1 MVYLEHMFQFLI
13 HRKRLISLN
22 GIMQTRHLQERGITM
37 PSSPWSSPILS
48 GIASAIG
55 LYIVLIMTVMC
66 LIMYSKQRKKAYIYM
81 VLAFLFI
88 MTYEGMNIHF
98 NLSHD
103 NQDQSIWQARM
114 QVFSFLILNVSVYL
128 LYRKM
133 SKKAYVILGFMFL
146 LFFVPFF
153 SSGLSLFHI
162 SSGQLL
168 YLSLYQGI
176 IIIIGF
182 SVISP
187 RIGQRSKYNLGILII
202 LIWVI
207 MNLIYRYADDCG
219 TAFNTVRMFLPLIY
233 YTVIFF
239 ILFERIVEQMQS
251 IYRSSITDGLT
262 NLYNRR
268 FFMKNI
274 NRYVDQGLKVSVI
287 FCDIDNFKK
296 LNDTQGH
303 GKADQV
309 LQQVS
314 AILEEEVSSYGL
326 TGRYGGEEL
335 VAAIVDKRA
344 KVNQIAE
351 SVRTR
356 VELETIVTIS
366 IGYSS
371 LRKNVTAEELVSQAD
386 QAMYRSKTTGK
397 NKVSPFY
404 TSSSTKEAKQLS
416 S

>member
-1 MVYLEHMFQFLI
+1 
-13 HRKRLISLN
+13 
-22 GIMQTRHLQERGITM
+22 M
-37 PSSPWSSPILS
+37 PSSPWSPPILS

-103 NQDQSIWQARM
+103 NQDQSIWSARM
-114 QVFSFLILNVSVYL
+114 QVFSFLMLNVSVYL

-133 SKKAYVILGFMFL
+133 SRKAYVILGFMLL

-153 SSGLSLFHI
+153 FSGLSLFHI
-162 SSGQLL
+162 RSGQLL

-187 RIGQRSKYNLGILII
+187 RIGQRTKYNLGILVI

-207 MNLIYRYADDCG
+207 MNLINRYADDCG
-219 TAFNTVRMFLPLIY
+219 ATFNTVRLFLPLIY

-314 AILEEEVSSYGL
+314 AILEEEVSGYGL

-356 VELETIVTIS
+356 VEHETIVTIS

-404 TSSSTKEAKQLS
+404 TPSSIKEPKQAS

>member
-1 MVYLEHMFQFLI
+1 M
-13 HRKRLISLN
+13 S
-22 GIMQTRHLQERGITM
+22 
-37 PSSPWSSPILS
+37 SSPWSSPILP
-48 GIASAIG
+48 GIAASIG

-66 LIMYSKQRKKAYIYM
+66 LIMYSKQRKKAYLYM

-98 NLSHD
+98 YLSHEKPEY
-103 NQDQSIWQARM
+103 SIWPARM

-133 SKKAYVILGFMFL
+133 NKKTNVILGLMLLLFL
-146 LFFVPFF
+146 LPIF
-153 SSGLSLFHI
+153 SPGLSLFHI
-162 SSGQLL
+162 NSGQML
-168 YLSLYQGI
+168 YLSLYQGLI
-176 IIIIGF
+176 AILGF
-182 SVISP
+182 CMISP
-187 RIGQRSKYNLGILII
+187 RIGQRYKYNLGILII
-202 LIWVI
+202 LIWAV
-207 MNLIYRYADDCG
+207 MNLIYRYTDDCG
-219 TAFNTVRMFLPLIY
+219 TTFNSVRLFLPLMY

-239 ILFERIVEQMQS
+239 ILFERIVEQLQS

-268 FFMKNI
+268 FFMKNV
-274 NRYVDQGLKVSVI
+274 NRYVDQGLKISVI

-314 AILEEEVSSYGL
+314 AILEEEVSGVGL

-351 SVRTR
+351 NVRSR
-356 VELETIVTIS
+356 VEHETIVTIS

-371 LRKNVTAEELVSQAD
+371 LRKNVTADELVSQAD

-404 TSSSTKEAKQLS
+404 TSSSKEPKQAS

>member
-1 MVYLEHMFQFLI
+1 
-13 HRKRLISLN
+13 
-22 GIMQTRHLQERGITM
+22 
-37 PSSPWSSPILS
+37 
-48 GIASAIG
+48 
-55 LYIVLIMTVMC
+55 
-66 LIMYSKQRKKAYIYM
+66 M

-98 NLSHD
+98 NLSYEKPE
-103 NQDQSIWQARM
+103 NSIWSARM

-133 SKKAYVILGFMFL
+133 SKKAYVILGFMFFLFL
-146 LFFVPFF
+146 LPLF
-153 SSGLSLFHI
+153 SSGLSLLHI

-168 YLSLYQGI
+168 YLSIYQVL

-182 SVISP
+182 GVISP
-187 RIGQRSKYNLGILII
+187 RIGQRSKYNMGILII
-202 LIWVI
+202 LIWV
-207 MNLIYRYADDCG
+207 MMTLIYRYAGDCG
-219 TAFNTVRMFLPLIY
+219 TTFNNVRLFLPLMY

-268 FFMKNI
+268 FFMKNVH
-274 NRYVDQGLKVSVI
+274 RYVDQGLKVSVI

-314 AILEEEVSSYGL
+314 AILEEEVSGVGL

-351 SVRTR
+351 NVRSR
-356 VELETIVTIS
+356 VEHETIVTIS

-371 LRKNVTAEELVSQAD
+371 LRKNITADELVSQAD

-404 TSSSTKEAKQLS
+404 TSSSTKEAKQVS

>member
-1 MVYLEHMFQFLI
+1 
-13 HRKRLISLN
+13 
-22 GIMQTRHLQERGITM
+22 MQTRQLQERGITM
-37 PSSPWSSPILS
+37 PSSPWSSTILP

-98 NLSHD
+98 NLSHN
-103 NQDQSIWQARM
+103 NQEQSIWSARM

-133 SKKAYVILGFMFL
+133 SKKAYLILGFMFL
-146 LFFVPFF
+146 LFLVPFF
-153 SSGLSLFHI
+153 SSSLSLFNI
-162 SSGQLL
+162 SSGQML

-176 IIIIGF
+176 IIIIGLTM
-182 SVISP
+182 ISP
-187 RIGQRSKYNLGILII
+187 RIGQRAKYNLGILII

-207 MNLIYRYADDCG
+207 MNLIYQYAGNCG
-219 TAFNTVRMFLPLIY
+219 TTFNNVRLFLPLIY
-233 YTVIFF
+233 YTFIFF

-268 FFMKNI
+268 FFMKNV
-274 NRYVDQGLKVSVI
+274 NRYVDQGLKISVI

-303 GKADQV
+303 AKADQV

-314 AILEEEVSSYGL
+314 AILEEEVSSFGL

-351 SVRTR
+351 SVRAR
-356 VELETIVTIS
+356 VEHETIVTIS

-371 LRKNVTAEELVSQAD
+371 LRKNVTADELVSQAD

>member
-1 MVYLEHMFQFLI
+1 
-13 HRKRLISLN
+13 
-22 GIMQTRHLQERGITM
+22 
-37 PSSPWSSPILS
+37 
-48 GIASAIG
+48 
-55 LYIVLIMTVMC
+55 
-66 LIMYSKQRKKAYIYM
+66 
-81 VLAFLFI
+81 

-98 NLSHD
+98 NLSHN
-103 NQDQSIWQARM
+103 NQEQSIWSARM

-133 SKKAYVILGFMFL
+133 SKKAYLILGFMFL
-146 LFFVPFF
+146 LFLVPFF
-153 SSGLSLFHI
+153 SSSLSLFNI
-162 SSGQLL
+162 SSGQML

-176 IIIIGF
+176 IIIIGLTM
-182 SVISP
+182 ISP
-187 RIGQRSKYNLGILII
+187 RIGQRAKYNLGILII

-207 MNLIYRYADDCG
+207 MNLIYQYAGNCG
-219 TAFNTVRMFLPLIY
+219 TTFNNVRLFLPLIY
-233 YTVIFF
+233 YTFIFF

-268 FFMKNI
+268 FFMKNV
-274 NRYVDQGLKVSVI
+274 NRYVDQGLKISVI

-303 GKADQV
+303 AKADQV

-314 AILEEEVSSYGL
+314 AILEEEVSSFGL

-351 SVRTR
+351 SVRAR
-356 VELETIVTIS
+356 VEHETIVTIS

-371 LRKNVTAEELVSQAD
+371 LRKNITADELVSQAD